1 MIEVSRG
8 PGEVISSNR
17 SLRQG
22 VFAHPDEVFQPRL
35 VLRGLA
41 ARAPSAACVAV
52 RWRVMLATR
61 ADGPRTECS
70 VRYGAMVRDACT
82 TRAGGPRTECS
93 VRCGAMVRDACTTR
107 AGGPRTQRSVRC
119 GERARDACTTWVEG
133 PCTECL
139 DEEVCLIRSFFWL
152 FILLILVACTSS
164 VPTTESPSPL
174 RTTTPSPSAAIIVEP
189 TSTTASTITP
199 TSPVAVAAT
208 PTPIPAVTYRGALVG
223 RDANG
228 AFTLGDPAAPLT
240 LIDYSDFL

>member
-1 MIEVSRG
+1 M
-8 PGEVISSNR
+8 
-17 SLRQG
+17 
-22 VFAHPDEVFQPRL
+22 L

-41 ARAPSAACVAV
+41 ARAPSAACVTV
-52 RWRVMLATR
+52 QWRVMLATR
-61 ADGPRTECS
+61 AGGPRTQRS
-70 VRYGAMVRDACT
+70 VRYGAMARDACT
-82 TRAGGPRTECS
+82 TRAGGPRTERS
-93 VRCGAMVRDACTTR
+93 VRCGAMACDACTTR
-107 AGGPRTQRSVRC
+107 AGGPR
-119 GERARDACTTWVEG
+119 
-133 PCTECL
+133 TECL

-208 PTPIPAVTYRGALVG
+208 PTPILAVTYRGALVG